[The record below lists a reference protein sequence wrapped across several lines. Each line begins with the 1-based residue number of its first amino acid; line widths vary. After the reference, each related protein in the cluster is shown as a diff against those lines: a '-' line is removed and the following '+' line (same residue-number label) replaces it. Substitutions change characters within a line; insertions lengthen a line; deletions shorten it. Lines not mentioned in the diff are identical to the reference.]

1 MVYCSQWKEEFSKL
15 KTPTY
20 PTNPI
25 LSNSQNVRRYSLKGN
40 HVIRSCLISERVIQ
54 RVCVLIDC
62 IETLNYSSSYFLW
75 IVLQPWPGSD
85 LRSWQH
91 FPHYANVRSLV
102 SPPLYTPPP
111 PHRIR
116 VTLVCADLDTVAEHF
131 VRSPTIIFP
140 KRWKLRISR
149 KFVGN
154 NIFPTNLLLANYQ

>member
-1 MVYCSQWKEEFSKL
+1 MVYCLQWKEEFSKL

-25 LSNSQNVRRYSLKGN
+25 LSNSQNVRRYSLKAN

-102 SPPLYTPPP
+102 IPPPLIHP
-111 PHRIR
+111 
-116 VTLVCADLDTVAEHF
+116 
-131 VRSPTIIFP
+131 SPSQNPRDARLCWPWHSCWTFRQNSNHHLP
-140 KRWKLRISR
+140 KTTKA
-149 KFVGN
+149 KNF
-154 NIFPTNLLLANYQ
+154 T